1 MSMFGPS
8 VIKDSMLAVLMGFA
22 LVTSAPIVASEP
34 LESSAEL
41 ADKPDSRPE
50 VTQHEIVPLMLLRCT
65 ACHGLRRQEGDLD
78 LRTKASMLK
87 GGKSGPA
94 IVLGKPEESL
104 VLKMIHS
111 GKMPPR
117 DRLVDVGVKPIAESE
132 TERLAKWIELGAPE
146 VYVAPDVATDETD
159 SLVTDK
165 DRQFWAFQPLKEV
178 SVPGLR
184 RSERIRNPI
193 DVFVLKKL
201 VESDLSFSPEADR
214 LTLLRRV
221 YFDLI
226 GLPPEPDEIE
236 PFLEDDATDA
246 YERLVDRLLASPRYG
261 ERWGR
266 YWLDAAGY
274 ADSEGK
280 RSADPIRPYAYRYR
294 DYVIRSFNDDKPYD
308 RFLLE
313 QIAGDELADYENV
326 PVITQEIVDNLV
338 ATGFLRMAPDSTGA
352 DVVNFTPERL
362 EVISDEIEILGG
374 VVLGLTLKCARC
386 HSHKYDPIPQ
396 RDYYRLVDIFKGAY
410 DEHDWLKP
418 TLVPGQTKA
427 KSPGRVLPH
436 VIPEERLHWEAH
448 TAALDNEISALK
460 EVLQQKAESVR
471 EKLLEERLSKLPE
484 VLHADLRRM
493 LATLPEKRDD
503 ILKYLAAKFGTEL
516 KITDAQLEMVDP
528 EYKRA
533 ATETE
538 ELVKAVEARRLP
550 KPLIRALW
558 DRGEPSPTYIY
569 RRGDYTNPGRL
580 VGPGVPAVLTDGKTM
595 FQAKPP
601 WPGAE
606 KTGRRL
612 ALARWLIDPDHPL
625 TNRVMLNRIW
635 KHHFG
640 TGIVK
645 SLDNFGQ
652 TGGRPSHPKLLDW
665 LAGDFI
671 EQGSSI
677 KAMHRLMMTSRTYRQ
692 VSTRS
697 STDRDGDTV
706 AYETIDPDNR
716 LLSRM
721 SMKRMEA
728 EVLRDSILW
737 VCGQLDSAQFGR
749 PDPVKYRKDGLV
761 TSLPT
766 ERGWRRSVYI
776 QQRRRRI
783 PTILAN
789 FDLPQMNPNCIERIE
804 STVTPQALHL
814 MNNAMIYELARHFAE
829 RTYRETGSNHA
840 EQIQMVY
847 LTALSRPPTDQELT
861 IGTQSLAELAELWT
875 NELRRGTKKESGED
889 LDRAATNVQGEA
901 PIPPKPQTEDIHT
914 ESAVRALTNYCHTI
928 LNSAQFLY
936 ID

>member
-1 MSMFGPS
+1 
-8 VIKDSMLAVLMGFA
+8 MLAVLMGFPLIA
-22 LVTSAPIVASEP
+22 SGPIAAAEP
-34 LESSAEL
+34 FESSREL
-41 ADKPDSRPE
+41 SDNPDSRPE

-94 IVLGKPEESL
+94 IVPGNPDESL
-104 VLKMIHS
+104 ILKMIHA

-117 DRLVDVGVKPIAESE
+117 ERLVEVGVKPMTESE
-132 TERLAKWIELGAPE
+132 IERLAKWIELGAPE
-146 VYVAPDVATDETD
+146 VQVTPDVATGETD
-159 SLVTDK
+159 PLVSDE
-165 DRQFWAFQPLKEV
+165 DRQFWAFRPPGEV
-178 SVPGLR
+178 VVPEVR
-184 RSERIRNPI
+184 HSERVQNPV
-193 DVFVLKKL
+193 DAFVLKKL
-201 VESDLSFSPEADR
+201 EESGLSFSPEADR
-214 LTLLRRV
+214 LTLLRRA

-226 GLPPEPDEIE
+226 GLPPEPNEVE
-236 PFLEDDATDA
+236 AFLEDDAPDA

-266 YWLDAAGY
+266 HWLDVAGY

-280 RSADPIRPYAYRYR
+280 RAADPVRPYAYRYR
-294 DYVIRSFNDDKPYD
+294 DYVIRSFNADKPYD

-313 QIAGDELADYENV
+313 QIAGDELADYENAS
-326 PVITQEIVDNLV
+326 VITREMVDNLV
-338 ATGFLRMAPDSTGA
+338 ATGFLRMAPDGTGSDA
-352 DVVNFTPERL
+352 VNFTPDRF
-362 EVISDEIEILGG
+362 EVINDAIEILGG

-386 HSHKYDPIPQ
+386 HDHHYDPIPQ
-396 RDYYRLVDIFKGAY
+396 RDYYRLVDVFKGAY

-418 TLVPGQTKA
+418 TLETGQTKTTSA
-427 KSPGRVLPH
+427 ARVLPH
-436 VIPEERLHWEAH
+436 VTQKEQREWEAH
-448 TAALDNEISALK
+448 EALLAKEISGLK
-460 EVLQQKAESVR
+460 KVLQQKSESIR
-471 EKLLEERLSKLPE
+471 KQLLQQRLSKLPE

-493 LATLPEKRDD
+493 LATPPEKRDD
-503 ILKYLAAKFGTEL
+503 NLKYLAVKFGTEL
-516 KITDAQLEMVDP
+516 QITDAQLEMVDT
-528 EYKRA
+528 EFKRA
-533 ATETE
+533 ATQTE
-538 ELVKAVEARRLP
+538 ELVKAAEDRRLP

-569 RRGDYTNPGRL
+569 RRGDYLNPGRL
-580 VGPGVPAVLTDGKTM
+580 VGSGVPAVLTDVKTS
-595 FQAKPP
+595 FQVRPP
-601 WPGAE
+601 WPGAK

-612 ALARWLIDPDHPL
+612 ALARWLTEPDHPL
-625 TNRVMLNRIW
+625 TARVMINRIW

-645 SLDNFGQ
+645 SLDNFGH
-652 TGGRPSHPKLLDW
+652 TGDPPSHPKLLDW
-665 LAGDFI
+665 LARGFI
-671 EQGSSI
+671 ERGWSI
-677 KAMHRLMMTSRTYRQ
+677 KAMHRLMMTSSTYRQ
-692 VSTRS
+692 VSTRP
-697 STDRDGDTV
+697 STDREGEAA

-721 SMKRMEA
+721 PMKRMEA

-737 VCGQLDSAQFGR
+737 VSGQLDSAQFGR
-749 PDPVKYRKDGLV
+749 PDPVEYRKEDGLV

-814 MNNAMIYELARHFAE
+814 MNNAMIQELARHFAE
-829 RTYRETGSNHA
+829 RTHRHTGPNNA

-847 LTALSRPPTDQELT
+847 MTALSRPPTDQELM
-861 IGTQSLAELAELWT
+861 IGLQALAELTEQWS
-875 NELRRGTKKESGED
+875 NELQRGTNSPSEED
-889 LDRAATNVQGEA
+889 LARAATAVQGEA
-901 PIPPKPQTEDIHT
+901 PIPPKPQSEEIHT
-914 ESAVRALTNYCHTI
+914 ESAVRALTNFCHTI